1 MGSIVF
7 HTQSNKRKNRVN
19 SEKLFE
25 FENFAVPDSMI
36 KTLSGAFRDNIRIFL
51 QNFAEIEEYTVN
63 EMPVWCTSL
72 FSENEG
78 VFPLY
83 TMEETVR
90 NSIDPLCHHCDLSG
104 WGHHFICKRKYHLII
119 PAKENWNE
127 PLDEDFAEIQS
138 HSLYGLIHCNGYG
151 HLIRINGLKNK
162 SRFFAADDSMEFWD
176 RLCTVL
182 RTRKISAIH
191 VSRKEAVQLSL
202 IHGVAYGEPWY
213 EKWGY
218 KFSGGVPGITEQ
230 FNSAILF
237 LSSLRIDTIISDF
250 KNKSHVRRLREMIE
264 IYRKLSDKPLITISD
279 LLNFMLAFESRI
291 PTGNSNAC
299 SFDSGIGETPM
310 GLETFVDIMTKDC
323 RWSARRLEEV
333 LFVIIDQLKKHKANN
348 LERERGIS
356 RQELRDEARKSIGDT
371 GLIDFVLKSI
381 KCFAVDNQ
389 IVSRAIN
396 PFSRLAEFTIH
407 ETQQGTCIGRGF
419 DLSQDVRFLCDNVL
433 SGYSETR
440 VVLCSNSFV
449 KEWPLKGETMSQ
461 MKLTC
466 KVLPTFDELETQF
479 TRPSSPGEIV
489 VVEPWIT
496 IGDLKMVAQWALRDT
511 YCIMDE
517 FVVSQIG
524 GLRKIDDEKVLRN
537 TVNDG
542 AQVWVRGYGLDWA
555 TSLKYEDGAW
565 PEMQGMSFAAFCSI
579 IEQI

>member
-25 FENFAVPDSMI
+25 FENFAVPDSMN

-63 EMPVWCTSL
+63 EMPVWSTSL

-90 NSIDPLCHHCDLSG
+90 NSFDHLCHHCELSG

-127 PLDEDFAEIQS
+127 PLDEDFAEIES

-151 HLIRINGLKNK
+151 HLIHVNGLKNK

-182 RTRKISAIH
+182 RTRNISALH
-191 VSRKEAVQLSL
+191 VSRKEAVELSL
-202 IHGVAYGEPWY
+202 IHGVAYGEPWF

-218 KFSGGVPGITEQ
+218 KFGDGIPGITEQ

-237 LSSLRIDTIISDF
+237 LSSLRLDTIISDF
-250 KNKSHVRRLREMIE
+250 KNKSHTRRIREMIE
-264 IYRKLSDKPLITISD
+264 MYRKLSDKPLITISD

-291 PTGNSNAC
+291 STGISNAC
-299 SFDSGIGETPM
+299 SFDSGTWETPM
-310 GLETFVDIMTKDC
+310 RLETFVDQMTKDC
-323 RWSARRLEEV
+323 RWSARRLEDV

-356 RQELRDEARKSIGDT
+356 RQELRDEARRSIGDT

-381 KCFAVDNQ
+381 KCFAVDNL
-389 IVSRAIN
+389 IVRRAIN
-396 PFSRLAEFTIH
+396 PFSKLAEFTIH
-407 ETQQGTCIGRGF
+407 ETPPGTCSGLGL
-419 DLSQDVRFLCDNVL
+419 DLSRDVRFLYDHVL
-433 SGYSETR
+433 AGYYETR
-440 VVLCSNSFV
+440 VVLNSNQFE
-449 KEWPLKGETMSQ
+449 KEWPLKGETTNQ

-466 KVLPTFDELETQF
+466 KVLPTFDEFETHF
-479 TRPSSPGEIV
+479 TRPLSPGEVV

-511 YCIMDE
+511 YCVMDE

-524 GLRKIDDEKVLRN
+524 GLRKIDDEKVLSS
-537 TVNDG
+537 TVEDG
-542 AQVWVRGYGLDWA
+542 AQVWVRGYGMDCA
-555 TSLKYEDGAW
+555 TPPIYEDGAW
-565 PEMQGMSFAAFCSI
+565 PESEGLSFATFCSI